1 MTELLALEGIAA
13 LILLVFLA
21 WAVWMS
27 RRTKRFRA
35 GVFVEREYEEKG
47 KEEEE

>member
-1 MTELLALEGIAA
+1 MGDLTVIEGVVALGF
-13 LILLVFLA
+13 LVFIGWLT
-21 WAVWMS
+21 WMT

-35 GVFVEREYEEKG
+35 GVFVEREYDK